1 MSKIKYISAE
11 IATSECEKMLNKY
24 YNYLIPESL
33 SIVYLGNNILVTFL
47 LNQTFNTEEELESA
61 LKSEP
66 LF

>member
-11 IATSECEKMLNKY
+11 IAPSECEKMLNKY

-33 SIVYLGNNILVTFL
+33 NIVYIGGNILVTFL
-47 LNQTFNTEEELESA
+47 LNQTFNTDKELESA